1 MLVKFK
7 RTATLAPIAAIAIGG
22 LALAGCSAEAVESDG
37 LSVVTTT
44 TQVGDITSSVI
55 GDTAEIHQLLDPG
68 ESAHSYDPTPESL
81 QALATA
87 DVLVMNGAGLESWLQ
102 PVLESSGFDG
112 QVIDASENVQP
123 LEGDHSDHDHGDEDH
138 GDHEHSDDEADPQA
152 HTDPHIWTDPHNVE
166 AMTATIAAGLAE
178 AAPESADVIEQNA
191 AAYADKLAALDA
203 WMHQA
208 FETVPVEDRLLI
220 TNHNTFGYLAA
231 ANDIT
236 IVGSVLPAFDDNAE
250 VSAAAIDALVA
261 SIKETGAKAVFS
273 ETQLDAQLA
282 ETIANEAGIE
292 VYSGEQA
299 LYTDAL
305 GAAGTDGETY
315 IGSQVHNT
323 SLMVEAWGGSAPDVP
338 EELK

>member
-1 MLVKFK
+1 MRVKF
-7 RTATLAPIAAIAIGG
+7 RHAAALTSVGV
-22 LALAGCSAEAVESDG
+22 LALAGCSADAVESDG
-37 LSVVTTT
+37 LSVVATT
-44 TQVGDITSSVI
+44 TQIADITSNVI
-55 GDTAEIHQLLDPG
+55 GDAAEMHQLLQPG
-68 ESAHSYDPTPESL
+68 ESAHSYDPTPEAL

-87 DVLVMNGAGLESWLQ
+87 DVLVINGAGLESWLQ
-102 PVLESSGFDG
+102 PVLDSSGFDG
-112 QVIDASENVQP
+112 QVIDASENVHP
-123 LEGDHSDHDHGDEDH
+123 LEGDHSDHDHGDEEHADHDH
-138 GDHEHSDDEADPQA
+138 GDDDHGADE

-166 AMTATIAAGLAE
+166 HMVETIAAGLTE
-178 AAPESADVIEQNA
+178 AAPDSADAIEQNA
-191 AAYADKLAALDA
+191 AAYAEKLATLDT
-203 WMHQA
+203 WMHEA

-261 SIKETGAKAVFS
+261 QIEETGAKAVFS
-273 ETQLDAQLA
+273 ESQLDAQLA
-282 ETIANEAGIE
+282 ETIANEAGVE

-323 SLMVEAWGGSAPDVP
+323 SLMVEAWGGTVPDVP
-338 EELK
+338 EELR